1 MQHKKNTKKTL
12 DNVAKVWLYY
22 RHATRRRGTV
32 KKQKVMRMNIPFDPD
47 VYRALRKAKEANEGE
62 SMVRLIN
69 LAIREKYGL
78 VKEG

>member
-1 MQHKKNTKKTL
+1 MSK
-12 DNVAKVWLYY
+12 
-22 RHATRRRGTV
+22 ATV
-32 KKQKVMRMNIPFDPD
+32 VRMNVPFEPD
-47 VYRALRKAKEANEGE
+47 VYRALKKAKEATAGE